1 MFKNIRSPLSLPVII
16 GHVIMLF
23 LLAIVALSGISGLNQ
38 VANSN
43 KAVLDRQEE
52 MADIRTLQIV
62 IKTMDNSLSNY
73 TYNGDPVDAQA
84 FQNAI
89 TPLKDLLEEIAQ
101 KIRTEDE
108 RLNLNII
115 IRQTDQYIALF
126 TDKIVP
132 AREANDLET
141 LQQLKDESYELLS
154 QTDPFIKNMIAESET
169 RAQEA
174 VDLAQRTKN
183 ATTTI
188 VVVLSIVAAA
198 IGLTSAFTSA
208 TTISKNTDQI
218 LISSE
223 KLRKSENA
231 LKESERFLYNVI
243 ENIPNMVFVKEAENL
258 NYIQANRMSKE
269 IFGLNFE
276 KSNEKNDYD
285 FFPQKMADFFRMKDR
300 EVLNSKKLLDIP
312 EEQVQTTNSGI
323 RLFHT
328 KKIPILDET
337 GTPKYLL
344 GISEDIT
351 ERKLA
356 EVQIQQLNT
365 ELEMRVEKRTAQLEA
380 SNKELEAFSYSISHD
395 LRAPLRAINGFSQI
409 IYEDFANELPPDTLH
424 YFDLIRKNTI
434 TMGQLVDDLLNFSR
448 IGRQALNLKEINTF
462 SLVKDVIETLQS
474 ENPSQNINI
483 QITELPDC
491 EADEIL
497 LRQVFMN
504 LLSNA
509 VKFTRYTEDSYIEI
523 GYTMAIPYNMKEEKK
538 EEVPCYYV
546 CDNGVGFDMKY
557 YDKLF
562 GVFQRL
568 HHAEDYEG
576 TGVGLAFV
584 HSIISK
590 HNGQIWAKSAPNQGA
605 CFYFTLGE
613 TQ

>member
-1 MFKNIRSPLSLPVII
+1 
-16 GHVIMLF
+16 MLF
-23 LLAIVALSGISGLNQ
+23 LLVIVALSGISGLNQ

-43 KAVLDRQEE
+43 KTALDRREE
-52 MADIRTLQIV
+52 MADIRTLQIF

-73 TYNGDPVDAQA
+73 TYDGDPVDAQA

-89 TPLKDLLEEIAQ
+89 TPLIDLREEIAQ
-101 KIRTEDE
+101 KIHSEDE
-108 RLNLNII
+108 RLNMNII

-126 TDKIVP
+126 KDQIVP
-132 AREANDLET
+132 ARVANDLET
-141 LQQLKDESYELLS
+141 LHQLKDESDELIS
-154 QTDPFIKNMIAESET
+154 QTDPFIKNMIASSEA

-174 VDLAQRTKN
+174 DDLAQRTKD

-188 VVVLSIVAAA
+188 VVVLSIVAAI
-198 IGLTSAFTSA
+198 IGLTSGFTSA
-208 TTISKNTDQI
+208 SIISKNTAQI
-218 LISSE
+218 LIASE

-231 LKESERFLYNVI
+231 LKESERFLYNVV

-285 FFPQKMADFFRMKDR
+285 FFPQKMADFFRAKDK

-337 GTPKYLL
+337 GSPKYLL

-365 ELEMRVEKRTAQLEA
+365 ELELRVAKRTAQLEA

-409 IYEDFANELPPDTLH
+409 IYEDYAKELPPDALR
-424 YFDLIRKNTI
+424 YFDLIKKNTLV
-434 TMGQLVDDLLNFSR
+434 MGQLVDDLLNFSR
-448 IGRQALNLKEINTF
+448 IGRQALNLKKINTF
-462 SLVKDVIETLQS
+462 SLVKDVVDTLQS
-474 ENPSQNINI
+474 ESPSHNTNI
-483 QITELPDC
+483 QIKELPDC

-497 LRQVFMN
+497 LRQVFTN
-504 LLSNA
+504 LISNA
-509 VKFTRYTEDSYIEI
+509 VKFTRYIDDPYIEI
-523 GYTMAIPYNMKEEKK
+523 GYTMAIPYNINEERKEEI
-538 EEVPCYYV
+538 PCYYV

-584 HSIISK
+584 QSIISK
-590 HNGQIWAKSAPNQGA
+590 HDGQIWAKSAPNQGA
-605 CFYFTLGE
+605 CFYFTLRE
-613 TQ
+613 NK